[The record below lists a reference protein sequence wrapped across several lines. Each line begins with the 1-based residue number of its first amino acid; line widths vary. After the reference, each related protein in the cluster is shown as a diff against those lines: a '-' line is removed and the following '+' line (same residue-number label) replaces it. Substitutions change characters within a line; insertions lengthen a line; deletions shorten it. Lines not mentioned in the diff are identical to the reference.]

1 MSSITSLPKSSSQ
14 GTSRLPAEWETGMYG
29 IPVARYTDR
38 EFAKLEAE
46 LFWPK
51 VWQMACR
58 VDQIP
63 SPGSYT
69 VYDIINESIVVVRI
83 DEHTVKAYHNVCP
96 HRATMLALGSGRFQ
110 LEQIVCPFHGWKW
123 NLQGENTYVPER
135 QEFKGGCLSN
145 EDIHLKEVHV
155 HIWAGFVYINM
166 DKNPAPFEQVME
178 PVRDIVEGIK
188 LGDMKFHWHIS
199 ARVNAN
205 WKVAQEAFIEAYHV
219 PQTHPQ
225 LTNGTSTE
233 VANSIWTWET
243 MANGHGLFHSA
254 GVTSMGRLP
263 KNLLLQMSQDE
274 QTDALLRSLTSL
286 YQGHDSM
293 VHAEEVEIARTM
305 RRRKLPDDVTVGQE
319 FQKVLREHYA
329 AQGRPIGDFETLAK
343 CTDMHIFPHVTFLP
357 SFGNAVMYRA
367 RPTRENDPDWCIF
380 DMYAVRTYPK
390 GQTPPKWETRHA
402 EGDLKDPK
410 TWYLI
415 PSQDFISVTRQQQGM
430 HSMAMRS
437 TLMAERPESLIVN
450 MHRELDKYLMAT

>member
-1 MSSITSLPKSSSQ
+1 
-14 GTSRLPAEWETGMYG
+14 
-29 IPVARYTDR
+29 
-38 EFAKLEAE
+38 
-46 LFWPK
+46 
-51 VWQMACR
+51 
-58 VDQIP
+58 
-63 SPGSYT
+63 
-69 VYDIINESIVVVRI
+69 
-83 DEHTVKAYHNVCP
+83 
-96 HRATMLALGSGRFQ
+96 
-110 LEQIVCPFHGWKW
+110 
-123 NLQGENTYVPER
+123 
-135 QEFKGGCLSN
+135 
-145 EDIHLKEVHV
+145 
-155 HIWAGFVYINM
+155 
-166 DKNPAPFEQVME
+166 
-178 PVRDIVEGIK
+178 
-188 LGDMKFHWHIS
+188 
-199 ARVNAN
+199 
-205 WKVAQEAFIEAYHV
+205 
-219 PQTHPQ
+219 

-305 RRRKLPDDVTVGQE
+305 RRRKLPDGVTVGQE

-380 DMYAVRTYPK
+380 DMYAVRTYPE